1 MQKQKEKELLD
12 LMIKNH
18 KENELLI
25 KKQKEQDQ
33 LYLRH
38 PLNRGQKQLLYP
50 NQIQQQKNM
59 IPKTQVTSNIPQN
72 INQNNIF
79 DEIPKIP
86 RDSKR
91 SKKNMN
97 IPEQNNLNNNH
108 LPKVESGSSYQLLE
122 KGLINLNEGMNTNY
136 NNMEFLSNT
145 NYNINSP
152 NLNDIGY
159 NQQYSLF
166 NNENNNIEYKY

>member
-1 MQKQKEKELLD
+1 MEKKAEENRQKEQRLMQKQKEKELLD

-59 IPKTQVTSNIPQN
+59 IPKTQVTSNPQN

-79 DEIPKIP
+79 DEIPKLP
-86 RDSKR
+86 RDSNH
-91 SKKNMN
+91 SKK
-97 IPEQNNLNNNH
+97 I
-108 LPKVESGSSYQLLE
+108 
-122 KGLINLNEGMNTNY
+122 
-136 NNMEFLSNT
+136 
-145 NYNINSP
+145 
-152 NLNDIGY
+152 
-159 NQQYSLF
+159 
-166 NNENNNIEYKY
+166 

>member
-1 MQKQKEKELLD
+1 MEKKAEENRQKEQRLMQKQKEKELLD

-38 PLNRGQKQLLYP
+38 PWGQKQLLYP

-59 IPKTQVTSNIPQN
+59 IPKTQVTSNPQN

-79 DEIPKIP
+79 DEIPKLP
-86 RDSKR
+86 RDSNH
-91 SKKNMN
+91 SKK
-97 IPEQNNLNNNH
+97 I
-108 LPKVESGSSYQLLE
+108 
-122 KGLINLNEGMNTNY
+122 
-136 NNMEFLSNT
+136 
-145 NYNINSP
+145 
-152 NLNDIGY
+152 
-159 NQQYSLF
+159 
-166 NNENNNIEYKY
+166 